1 MNKAC
6 VRQRTEPSLLADY
19 AESMYSALPN
29 AIRSKTKSGSVRN
42 VQLQGAITMSRR
54 DAYIETMKTQL
65 DELNAKMGK
74 LEDKAKEAKKE
85 AREKYTE
92 EMNKLRQQ
100 SKLAID
106 KLDELKTSGED
117 SWDVMTA
124 EMEKIRDAFIHS
136 FSYFKSQL

>member
-1 MNKAC
+1 
-6 VRQRTEPSLLADY
+6 
-19 AESMYSALPN
+19 
-29 AIRSKTKSGSVRN
+29 
-42 VQLQGAITMSRR
+42 MSRR

-106 KLDELKTSGED
+106 KLDEMKTSGED
-117 SWDVMTA
+117 SWDAMTA

-136 FSYFKSQL
+136 FSYFKSQI